1 MNFPN
6 IGKVIYHDKQ
16 KKQRNGRGFALDIL
30 NILFSNL
37 IAIPVIFFLIG
48 ILFAIFQINWLFRPK
63 IHSFLTYFL
72 LFSIGLKGGGAFMQH
87 MTNDFLLLL
96 GVMLAWGLI
105 QPFISY
111 WILRKFTK
119 TDSATASAIAACFG
133 SVSVMT
139 FIAATAFLEKLHVPY
154 ETLVVAVLAM
164 MEVPAILSGLFIS
177 KWRKKS
183 VVDNTKNLWVHT
195 LFNKTIFMLFL
206 GMATGMI
213 CYWLQLSSVPAHILI
228 VFKPC
233 LCLFLLNMGLL
244 IGKQR
249 KDLNQFSWSLTLFGF
264 YMPLIGGAFGIVLSY
279 LFGLSVGTGTL
290 IAVLIAS
297 ASYIAVPAA
306 VRIAIP
312 EAKEA
317 IYLPLALG
325 IAFPFNVLIGIPI
338 YYFSALK
345 LLS

>member
-1 MNFPN
+1 M
-6 IGKVIYHDKQ
+6 
-16 KKQRNGRGFALDIL
+16 DIL

-37 IAIPVIFFLIG
+37 IAIPVIFFLLG
-48 ILFAIFQINWLFRPK
+48 ILFSIFRINWLFRPK
-63 IHSFLTYFL
+63 IHSLLTYFL
-72 LFSIGLKGGGAFMQH
+72 LFSIGVKGGGAFMQH
-87 MTNDFLLLL
+87 LTNDFFLLL
-96 GVMLAWGLI
+96 GVILAWGLI

-111 WILRKFTK
+111 GILRKFTK
-119 TDSATASAIAACFG
+119 TDAATATAIAACFG

-139 FIAATAFLEKLHVPY
+139 FVAATAFLEKLQVPY
-154 ETLVVAVLAM
+154 QTLVIAVLAM

-177 KWRKKS
+177 KWKKES
-183 VVDNTKNLWVHT
+183 VVDNTKNLWIHT
-195 LFNKTIFMLFL
+195 LFNKSILMIFL
-206 GMATGMI
+206 GMAIGMI
-213 CYWLQLSSVPAHILI
+213 CYRLQLSYVPAGILMI
-228 VFKPC
+228 FKPC

-249 KDLNQFSWSLTLFGF
+249 KDLNQFSWSLTLFAF
-264 YMPLIGGAFGIVLSY
+264 YTPLIGGAFGMALSY
-279 LFGLSVGTGTL
+279 LFGLDVGTGTL

-312 EAKEA
+312 AAKEA
-317 IYLPLALG
+317 LYIPLALG